1 MRFLLGHAQR
11 VVIKLGTNLLTAGGG
26 RLDVGRVSGICT
38 QIQAMRAKGLQ
49 VVVVSSGA
57 VGLGMGKLG
66 LLRRP
71 TDLAS
76 LQACAAIGQSL
87 LMETWQH
94 CFQQHGIIVAQILL
108 TREDVRHRERHL
120 AITHTLEHLLK
131 LGVVPIVNENDTVSA
146 AEIKFGDNDI
156 LSALTA
162 SLVQADLLVILST
175 IPGLMDLQ
183 GDGRV
188 VPVVTTIDAHIE
200 AMAGGTTSAT
210 AVGGMRSKIE
220 AAKVA
225 TRSGCGVFIGSGERP
240 ELLAKLLEGRAE
252 GTFFVPAKLK
262 LEARKRWIAF
272 FDRPHGAVRIDN
284 GAVTALREQGK
295 SLLAKGVLAVV
306 GHFAANDMINV
317 EDIEGKLLARGLSQF
332 NSEDLLRVAGLG
344 STEIKALFPERKRLE
359 IIHRDSLVLMAELA

>member
-1 MRFLLGHAQR
+1 MRFLSGHAER

-26 RLDVGRVSGICT
+26 RLDVVRVSGICT
-38 QIQAMRAKGLQ
+38 QIAAMRAKGLQ

-71 TDLAS
+71 TELAS

-87 LMETWQH
+87 LMETWQQ

-162 SLVQADLLVILST
+162 SLIQAHLLVILST
-175 IPGLMDLQ
+175 IPGLLDLK
-183 GDGRV
+183 GDGKV
-188 VPVVTTIDAHIE
+188 VPVVAQIDERIE

-225 TRSGCGVFIGSGERP
+225 TKSGCGVFIGSGEHP
-240 ELLAKLLEGRAE
+240 ALLAELMEGRAL
-252 GTFFVPAKLK
+252 GTFFCSCQIK
-262 LEARKRWIAF
+262 
-272 FDRPHGAVRIDN
+272 
-284 GAVTALREQGK
+284 T
-295 SLLAKGVLAVV
+295 
-306 GHFAANDMINV
+306 
-317 EDIEGKLLARGLSQF
+317 
-332 NSEDLLRVAGLG
+332 G
-344 STEIKALFPERKRLE
+344 SP
-359 IIHRDSLVLMAELA
+359 